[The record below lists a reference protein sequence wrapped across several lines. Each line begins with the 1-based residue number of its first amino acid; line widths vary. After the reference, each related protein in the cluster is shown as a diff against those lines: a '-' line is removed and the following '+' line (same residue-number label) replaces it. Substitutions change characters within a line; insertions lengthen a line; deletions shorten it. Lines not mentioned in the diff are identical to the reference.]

1 MFKRMGKVMHKR
13 IESIGDLVGLLQA
26 LDPETRI
33 DSVVIQKDRP
43 DVQRV
48 GVTGHVAQYVEFHP
62 VTYQFYIKVAEPEKF
77 ERDLRNGMEKLH
89 E

>member
-1 MFKRMGKVMHKR
+1 MHKR
-13 IESIGDLVGLLQA
+13 IESICDLLALLQA
-26 LDPETRI
+26 LDPETRV
-33 DSVVIQKDRP
+33 DSVVIQKERTE
-43 DVQRV
+43 VQRV

-62 VTYQFYIKVAEPEKF
+62 VTYQFYIKVVEPEKF